1 MELPIV
7 YIQTIL
13 SNSSLLVYN
22 VCRDRKYLVLLYAF
36 SIVRIIRCLN
46 DTTNHYDY
54 FANNIFFKKTLSV
67 RLIRLFSTKAVDYEI
82 YEIDEIFIFYF
93 LLKTVFLVVSIS

>member
-22 VCRDRKYLVLLYAF
+22 VCRDRKYLVLLFALN
-36 SIVRIIRCLN
+36 IVRIIRSLN
-46 DTTNHYDY
+46 DTTNHYDA
-54 FANNIFFKKTLSV
+54 FANSIFFKKALSV
-67 RLIRLFSTKAVDYEI
+67 RLILLFSTKAVD

-93 LLKTVFLVVSIS
+93 LLKTVIS